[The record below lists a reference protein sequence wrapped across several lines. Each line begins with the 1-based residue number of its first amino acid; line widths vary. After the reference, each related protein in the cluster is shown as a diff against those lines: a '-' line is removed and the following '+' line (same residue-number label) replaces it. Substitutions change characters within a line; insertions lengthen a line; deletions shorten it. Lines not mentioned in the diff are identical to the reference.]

1 MAHYYYVW
9 KDPKCNGVNPDWIS
23 MSGRR
28 FFEFTKEHGAG
39 RYFITIDEGADQ
51 GMDIITI
58 EATQERYLEW
68 HKQHQAAYRY
78 KKQQEKYT
86 PLFVSI
92 DAAAGD
98 QEDMTFHD
106 IIPDE
111 DVDVEE
117 EVMRKII
124 IADLYKAL
132 SGLSEEEQD
141 FINLL
146 YFSNDEDLSEREIA
160 RRNNIDQGTLRY
172 RKKKIFMKLKKFL
185 LKS

>member
-1 MAHYYYVW
+1 
-9 KDPKCNGVNPDWIS
+9 
-23 MSGRR
+23 
-28 FFEFTKEHGAG
+28 
-39 RYFITIDEGADQ
+39 
-51 GMDIITI
+51 
-58 EATQERYLEW
+58 
-68 HKQHQAAYRY
+68 
-78 KKQQEKYT
+78 
-86 PLFVSI
+86 
-92 DAAAGD
+92 
-98 QEDMTFHD
+98 MTFHD